1 MTPSIADQA
10 RALILTGKS
19 AEAAALLEPH
29 LRANPGDGDA
39 WFYQGHVF
47 FAQKRFADAVE
58 SFRTALR
65 LRPDHPDVYSDL
77 GAALSQ
83 DQRPGEAEALLREAL
98 RRSPES
104 APPAL
109 TLAHVCSTQGRYA
122 EAEKLYRGVLEATP
136 GSFAAVQNLSAMLI
150 DLNQTAPAIKLL
162 KDYLALHPGV
172 PAALSLLAIAL
183 DRAGQLDEALAA
195 TQQAINL
202 TPTRQLDMLLASYM
216 SLVGRTGR
224 LELRSHVLDLVNA
237 AISAMPAGDDP
248 GQWAHMDGA
257 ALRRFT
263 YLFPYYGVDDR
274 ILLKAHRALGRKIAA
289 ARPPKTSRRPA
300 PAGRLRIGYLSYNFG
315 NHPIGHLLSVFFEAH
330 GHTGTEL
337 FLYSLLGGSH
347 DVSGYGPRIRAT
359 ADHFRECANKTDQEL
374 EAIIRADDLHV
385 LIDLDG
391 YLHGGR
397 PEVLSA
403 RPASVQI
410 HWLQSLAGMPA
421 SFIDYTIVDKVIVP
435 DEARNQGN
443 GPLIRLADA
452 FQCGEKFVLPATPPS
467 RASQELPDDG
477 FIFCA
482 FGSWLKID
490 QEVFAC
496 WMEILK
502 AVPQGF
508 LWLSNGPTPESMA
521 YLRTCA
527 QAHGVDPARLIF
539 APRTDAKLPH
549 IDRHRLAGLFLDTF
563 TFSAATTATDARSAG
578 LPVLTKR
585 GATAQGR
592 LSESLIRATG
602 PTDLIVETK
611 EDYVRTAIRL
621 ANDPEEL
628 MKHHAALAQ
637 ALHAAPLFD
646 AGRMVRQFEMIYA
659 AVWERYAQGKPAQH
673 IDVVL

>member
-1 MTPSIADQA
+1 MILSIAHQA
-10 RALILTGKS
+10 RALILAGNS
-19 AEAAALLEPH
+19 AQAAALLEPH

-39 WFYQGHVF
+39 WYYRGHVF
-47 FAQKRFADAVE
+47 FAQKRFPDAVE

-65 LRPDHPDVYSDL
+65 LRPDNADIYSDL

-98 RRSPES
+98 RRSPENAS
-104 APPAL
+104 PTL

-122 EAEKLYRGVLEATP
+122 EAEKLYRGLLEATP

-150 DLNQTAPAIKLL
+150 DLNQTEPAIKLL
-162 KDYLALHPGV
+162 NDYLALHPGA
-172 PAALSLLAIAL
+172 PATLSLLAIAL
-183 DRAGQLDEALAA
+183 DRAGKLDEALAI
-195 TQQAINL
+195 TQQAIGL
-202 TPTRQLDMLLASYM
+202 TPPGRLDMLLASYM

-237 AISAMPAGDDP
+237 AVCALPTGDDAGP
-248 GQWAHMDGA
+248 WTHLDAA

-289 ARPPKTSRRPA
+289 SHPPKISPTQTQT
-300 PAGRLRIGYLSYNFG
+300 GRLRIGYLSYNFG

-330 GHTGTEL
+330 GHVGTEL
-337 FLYSLLGGSH
+337 FLYSLHAGAN

-359 ADHFRECANKTDQEL
+359 ADHFRDCGKKTDQEL

-403 RPASVQI
+403 RPARVQI

-435 DEARNQGN
+435 DDARNQGN

-452 FQCGEKFVLPATPPS
+452 FQCGETFVLPANLPS
-467 RASQELPDDG
+467 RASQGLPEQG

-490 QEVFAC
+490 PEVFAC
-496 WMEILK
+496 WMDILK
-502 AVPQGF
+502 GVPHGF
-508 LWLSNGPTPESMA
+508 LWLSSGPTADSMTC
-521 YLRTCA
+521 LRACA

-563 TFSAATTATDARSAG
+563 TFSAATTATDALSAG
-578 LPVLTKR
+578 LPVLTRR

-602 PTDLIVETK
+602 PTDLIVSSK
-611 EDYVRTAIRL
+611 EDYVRMAIRL
-621 ANDPEEL
+621 AQDPDDL

-637 ALHAAPLFD
+637 ALPAAKLFD

-659 AVWERYAQGKPAQH
+659 AVWERHAQGKPAQH